1 MGGAFRTFIAQLVW
15 SHWTMDK
22 AIAALSDATEILMAE
37 QVQELPARIG
47 LEGLVDLNRRDAQ
60 QGCA

>member
-1 MGGAFRTFIAQLVW
+1 
-15 SHWTMDK
+15 MDK